1 MRGFPA
7 SQEVA
12 MTVNA
17 LLMAAMV
24 LFLVAATGVTTPYVH
39 FGWLGLAFL
48 AAASLWTG
56 LKV

>member
-1 MRGFPA
+1 
-7 SQEVA
+7 